1 MPVLSIRS
9 PEDAVL
15 GAVAPIAL
23 AAAAG
28 TALVV
33 DLDRHGPAYPGELS
47 LAQLAEQGPRRTDLS
62 PRRPGIAL
70 MRNGDIS
77 AEESAEVLDALIA
90 GWPAVVFR
98 LAPGT
103 VTERVVTVVP
113 LAGRTVLR
121 TPSGRVVY
129 QRSGWRERAPEG
141 ATVLPRPSRATV
153 RRLLSGVNA
162 LPGDRWVRSWRSLWR
177 PPWV

>member
-1 MPVLSIRS
+1 LSIRS

-33 DLDRHGPAYPGELS
+33 DLDRDGPAYPGELS
-47 LAQLAEQGPRRTDLS
+47 LALLAEQGPRRTDLS
-62 PRRPGIAL
+62 PPRPGIAL
-70 MRNGDIS
+70 LRNGDIG
-77 AEESAEVLDALIA
+77 AEEGADVLDALIA
-90 GWPAVVFR
+90 GWPAVVLR
-98 LAPGT
+98 LPPAMA
-103 VTERVVTVVP
+103 TERVITVVP
-113 LAGRTVLR
+113 LAARTVLP
-121 TPSGRVVY
+121 TPQGRVVY
-129 QRSGWRERAPEG
+129 QRSGWRERAPDG

-153 RRLLSGVNA
+153 SRLLSGENA
-162 LPGDRWVRSWRSLWR
+162 LPGDRWVRSWRPLWS

>member
-15 GAVAPIAL
+15 GAVAPVAL

-33 DLDRHGPAYPGELS
+33 DLDRDGPAYPGELS
-47 LAQLAEQGPRRTDLS
+47 LAKLAEQGPRRSDLS
-62 PRRPGIAL
+62 PPRPGIAL
-70 MRNGDIS
+70 LANGGIG
-77 AEESAEVLDALIA
+77 AEDSAEVLDALIA

-98 LAPGT
+98 LPPAMES
-103 VTERVVTVVP
+103 ERAITVVP
-113 LAGRTVLR
+113 LAARMVLPA
-121 TPSGRVVY
+121 PSGRVVY

-141 ATVLPRPSRATV
+141 ATVLARPSRATI
-153 RRLLSGVNA
+153 RRLLTGVNA
-162 LPGDRWVRSWRSLWR
+162 LPGDRWVRSWRPLWR